1 MKQSN
6 NNIKSSSITTDWMSQ
21 LVTLPQLLD
30 MDFPPPSWL
39 VPNVI
44 PQGLTLLAGR
54 PKAGKSFFALEV
66 SLAVASGGYAFGSNE
81 HQCGQG
87 KVLYCALEDTLSRLQ
102 RRVQGLLDNRVSPT
116 TNLVVTNQL
125 PKMDEGGIESLNT
138 WYQAYPDARLIVV
151 DVLSKFKS
159 HNRRQRGGTLY
170 DQEYDVL
177 SPLQEF
183 TLQNNVSVFVVH
195 HLTKRVNPDD
205 VFDEIS
211 GSTALS
217 AVPDTLLVL
226 KRIGNNATLHI
237 KGRDI
242 EQQQLGFVS
251 EAVGDMCSWQL
262 VGEVSEEQVS
272 RERRDIIDLLDE
284 YPSPLGP
291 KDIAE
296 KLDKSRESIRKML
309 HQMANQQ
316 DPAIEKVGQGNQTK
330 YTIMGNGNT
339 GNRVTPDVMGNGNS
353 GNSREII
360 PLGGNSTGNTYI
372 HEEPSGSQGSSQA
385 VTGVTAVTN
394 TIDEDLSSALKQVP
408 DDVARQTIQ
417 DVVATGEMEPS
428 LAILVCQL
436 INEGKIPDASKI
448 LVDATL
454 SNNKNVETLAATGN
468 DVHTNV
474 GITIAE
480 SNLRVVVF
488 CLVGGID

>member
-1 MKQSN
+1 MTHN
-6 NNIKSSSITTDWMSQ
+6 NNTTNSSSITTDWMSQ

-30 MDFPPPSWL
+30 MDFPPLSWL
-39 VPNVI
+39 VPGVI
-44 PQGLTLLAGR
+44 PQGLTLLAGS

-66 SLAVASGGYAFGSNE
+66 SLAVASGGYAFGPNG
-81 HQCGQG
+81 HQCEQG
-87 KVLYCALEDTLSRLQ
+87 KVLYCALEDTLFRLQ
-102 RRVQGLLDNRVSPT
+102 RRVQGLLGNRGYPT

-125 PKMDEGGIESLNT
+125 PRMDEGGIESLNT

-226 KRIGNNATLHI
+226 KRTGNNATLHV

-242 EQQQLGFVS
+242 EQQQLGFIS
-251 EAVGDMCSWQL
+251 EAAGDTCSWQL

-272 RERRDIIDLLDE
+272 RERQNIIDLLDE
-284 YPSPLGP
+284 SPPLGP

-296 KLDKSRESIRKML
+296 KLNKSRESVRKML
-309 HQMANQQ
+309 HQMVNQQ

-330 YTIMGNGNT
+330 YTIVGNSNT
-339 GNRVTPDVMGNGNS
+339 GNRVTAK
-353 GNSREII
+353 R
-360 PLGGNSTGNTYI
+360 
-372 HEEPSGSQGSSQA
+372 
-385 VTGVTAVTN
+385 
-394 TIDEDLSSALKQVP
+394 
-408 DDVARQTIQ
+408 
-417 DVVATGEMEPS
+417 
-428 LAILVCQL
+428 
-436 INEGKIPDASKI
+436 
-448 LVDATL
+448 
-454 SNNKNVETLAATGN
+454 
-468 DVHTNV
+468 
-474 GITIAE
+474 
-480 SNLRVVVF
+480 
-488 CLVGGID
+488 

>member
-1 MKQSN
+1 MQHN
-6 NNIKSSSITTDWMSQ
+6 NNTTNSPNTTTDWMSN

-30 MDFPPPSWL
+30 MKFPPPSWL

-102 RRVQGLLDNRVSPT
+102 RRVEGLLGNRVSPT

-262 VGEVSEEQVS
+262 VGEVPEQQVS
-272 RERRDIIDLLDE
+272 RERQDIIDLLAE
-284 YPSPLGP
+284 SPSPLGP

-339 GNRVTPDVMGNGNS
+339 GNRVTPDVMGNGNTGNS
-353 GNSREII
+353 GNSKEVIA
-360 PLGGNSTGNTYI
+360 LGGNSTGNTYI
-372 HEEPSGSQGSSQA
+372 HEEPSDSKGSSQA
-385 VTGVTAVTN
+385 VTGVTSVTDTPDQDLRVALEQVPFANHRQKIEDAVGN
-394 TIDEDLSSALKQVP
+394 GMPKEEAMKAAEMVKNGSLLSALRMLSKYSAPVLQE
-408 DDVARQTIQ
+408 
-417 DVVATGEMEPS
+417 G
-428 LAILVCQL
+428 
-436 INEGKIPDASKI
+436 NEGGEDM
-448 LVDATL
+448 LW
-454 SNNKNVETLAATGN
+454 
-468 DVHTNV
+468 
-474 GITIAE
+474 
-480 SNLRVVVF
+480 
-488 CLVGGID
+488 